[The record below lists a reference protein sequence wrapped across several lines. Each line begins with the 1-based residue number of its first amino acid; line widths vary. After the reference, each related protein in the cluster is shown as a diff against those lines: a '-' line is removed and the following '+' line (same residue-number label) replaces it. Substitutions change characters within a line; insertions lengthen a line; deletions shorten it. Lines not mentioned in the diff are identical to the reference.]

1 MRKKKK
7 DEPDER
13 GPTSLFLFTPTS
25 PVRKMMT
32 WLVNWPPFDWVIIIT
47 IMANCVVMAMDD
59 KLSNNDKSIMS
70 IKLVSFPSR
79 IRKFSPPPSPLPVYK
94 SLTLKSQSI
103 PIMRW
108 GKRVISTLDFYLFI
122 SKVWPYRAKSGVGY
136 YCSETLS
143 LYLECSEMI
152 NSYRAEAV

>member
-70 IKLVSFPSR
+70 IKLVSFFPSR
-79 IRKFSPPPSPLPVYK
+79 ITKFPSSPPVPSSY
-94 SLTLKSQSI
+94 I
-103 PIMRW
+103 
-108 GKRVISTLDFYLFI
+108 
-122 SKVWPYRAKSGVGY
+122 KV
-136 YCSETLS
+136 
-143 LYLECSEMI
+143 
-152 NSYRAEAV
+152 

>member
-70 IKLVSFPSR
+70 IKLVSFN
-79 IRKFSPPPSPLPVYK
+79 IKVSPFK
-94 SLTLKSQSI
+94 SLKYQSLSV
-103 PIMRW
+103 MRW
-108 GKRVISTLDFYLFI
+108 GKRVISNLEFSLVI
-122 SKVWPYRAKSGVGY
+122 SKVWQKRSKSRIGY
-136 YCSETLS
+136 FH
-143 LYLECSEMI
+143 
-152 NSYRAEAV
+152 VVK

>member
-70 IKLVSFPSR
+70 IKLVSFN
-79 IRKFSPPPSPLPVYK
+79 IKVSPFK
-94 SLTLKSQSI
+94 SLKSQSLSV
-103 PIMRW
+103 MRW
-108 GKRVISTLDFYLFI
+108 GKRVISNLEFSLVI
-122 SKVWPYRAKSGVGY
+122 SKVWQKRSKSRIGY
-136 YCSETLS
+136 FH
-143 LYLECSEMI
+143 
-152 NSYRAEAV
+152 VVK

>member
-70 IKLVSFPSR
+70 IKLVSFPNN
-79 IRKFSPPPSPLPVYK
+79 KYPS
-94 SLTLKSQSI
+94 STLKNVKSQSI
-103 PIMRW
+103 PVMR
-108 GKRVISTLDFYLFI
+108 S
-122 SKVWPYRAKSGVGY
+122 
-136 YCSETLS
+136 
-143 LYLECSEMI
+143 
-152 NSYRAEAV
+152 

>member
-70 IKLVSFPSR
+70 IKLVSWNTHSKKWHHDGKSDIEIEIWTKFGCFYVTATTQLFPDSSC
-79 IRKFSPPPSPLPVYK
+79 FSS
-94 SLTLKSQSI
+94 
-103 PIMRW
+103 
-108 GKRVISTLDFYLFI
+108 
-122 SKVWPYRAKSGVGY
+122 
-136 YCSETLS
+136 CSET
-143 LYLECSEMI
+143 I
-152 NSYRAEAV
+152 QNRHKPD

>member
-70 IKLVSFPSR
+70 IKLVSSSRCDILPSSCVKPTLTN
-79 IRKFSPPPSPLPVYK
+79 IAFHVYSWK
-94 SLTLKSQSI
+94 L
-103 PIMRW
+103 
-108 GKRVISTLDFYLFI
+108 STNAL
-122 SKVWPYRAKSGVGY
+122 
-136 YCSETLS
+136 
-143 LYLECSEMI
+143 
-152 NSYRAEAV
+152 